1 MLISAIPSDDIG
13 VMTGV
18 NTDTCKL
25 TKVICQ
31 RPPDDVVLLILVSK
45 QIYVIIVL
53 ILVSKQIYV
62 IIVLIL
68 VSKQIYVIIVI
79 LNLISSVIVQ
89 GRK

>member
-1 MLISAIPSDDIG
+1 MHLDLKYKWMLISAIPSDDIG

-25 TKVICQ
+25 TKVIRQ
-31 RPPDDVVLLILVSK
+31 RLPNDVVLLILVSK

-62 IIVLIL
+62 IIVIL
-68 VSKQIYVIIVI
+68 S
-79 LNLISSVIVQ
+79 LSH
-89 GRK
+89 